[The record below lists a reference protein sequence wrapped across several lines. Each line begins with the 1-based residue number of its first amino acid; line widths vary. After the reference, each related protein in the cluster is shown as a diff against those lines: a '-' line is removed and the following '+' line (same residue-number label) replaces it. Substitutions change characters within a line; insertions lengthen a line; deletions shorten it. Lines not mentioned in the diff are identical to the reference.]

1 MSLMEDIKKR
11 QQKARILRDPITS
24 NVLTTLL
31 GEAAMVGKNDGNRET
46 TDEEALKV
54 IVKFVKNID
63 ETVSVLDPSD
73 NRAILLYREREILSE
88 FLPKM
93 LTHDELVSILK
104 EKFPEPAPIKDIMSF
119 LKENYANQY
128 DGKVASGI
136 VKGLFA

>member
-1 MSLMEDIKKR
+1 MSLMQEIKKK
-11 QQKARILRDPITS
+11 QQKARIDKDSIAATI
-24 NVLTTLL
+24 LTTLL
-31 GEAAMVGKNDGNRET
+31 GEAGMVGKNAGNRET

-63 ETVSVLDPSD
+63 ETLSSLNSSD
-73 NRAILLYREREILSE
+73 VRFHILETEKEILSE

-93 LTHDELVSILK
+93 LTHDELFQILK

-128 DGKVASGI
+128 DGKMASGI
-136 VKGLFA
+136 VKDLFQ